1 MHLLAC
7 LIGAL
12 CLLLAPAASACGPF
26 RVAYFDYPGLYQRDA
41 QGHEFGLDVEL
52 VQAVSRLSGCRLE
65 AQPSSAQRTWQALMD
80 GELDIATSA
89 LQTPEREQ
97 RYEFIVMARTHAL
110 VLMRT
115 ADGARLRS
123 REAFLADP
131 GALLLAVRGTRYSP
145 RLSQWLATLKERGRL
160 TEAGDMPSAL
170 RAFEGGRAQ
179 GLLIYPMALTGR
191 DADWVARHAVQNW
204 WPEEAAQGGWALS
217 RQTLKP
223 AERDRIRQAVNLLR
237 RDGSLR
243 RLQIKHLGSGAAA
256 LFLEAE

>member
-1 MHLLAC
+1 MHPPAC

-12 CLLLAPAASACGPF
+12 CLLLASAASACGPF

-41 QGHEFGLDVEL
+41 EGREFGLDVDLLRE
-52 VQAVSRLSGCRLE
+52 VERHSGCRLE
-65 AQPSSAQRTWQALMD
+65 ARPSSAQRSWQALAE
-80 GELDIATSA
+80 GELDIVVSA

-97 RYEFIVMARTHAL
+97 HYEFIVMARTRAL
-110 VLMRT
+110 VLMRK
-115 ADGARLRS
+115 ADGTRLRS
-123 REAFLADP
+123 REAFLSDP
-131 GALLLAVRGTRYSP
+131 EALLLTVRGTRYGP
-145 RLSQWLATLKERGRL
+145 RLSSWLATLKERGRL

-223 AERDRIRQAVNLLR
+223 AERERLRQAVNTLR
-237 RDGSLR
+237 RDGTLR
-243 RLQIKHLGSGAAA
+243 RLQVKHLGSGAAV
-256 LFLEAE
+256 LFVEAE